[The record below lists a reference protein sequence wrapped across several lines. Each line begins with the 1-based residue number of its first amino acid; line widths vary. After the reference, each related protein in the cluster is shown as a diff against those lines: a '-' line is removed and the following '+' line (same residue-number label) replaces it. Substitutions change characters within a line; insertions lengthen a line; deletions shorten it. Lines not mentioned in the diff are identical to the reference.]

1 VDWPTQCAVIIPCLN
16 EAATIGSLVQEIRRS
31 LPQVIVVDDGSID
44 GTGEAARKGGA
55 EVIRHHRNQGK
66 GAALA
71 SGLRRASERGLAWA
85 LTMDGDGQH
94 SPADIANFLPPA
106 TQHRAALVVGNR
118 LAEPNGMP
126 WVRLLVNRWMSRK
139 LSRRSG
145 QPLPDSQC
153 GFRLVQLRAWSQL
166 RLSTT
171 HFEVESEMLLAF
183 VAAGLPVE
191 FVPIQVIYK
200 SGQSKI
206 HPLLDTWRWFRWWWR
221 PGKPPASSRRPTSDW
236 PGLPGVQQDAGAKVE

>member
-1 VDWPTQCAVIIPCLN
+1 MQCAVVIPCLN
-16 EAATIGSLVQEIRRS
+16 EAATIESLVKEIRRS
-31 LPQVIVVDDGSID
+31 LPQVIVVDDGSVD
-44 GTGEAARKGGA
+44 GTAAAAGQAGA
-55 EVIRHHRNQGK
+55 EVIRHDRNQGK
-66 GAALA
+66 GASLA
-71 SGLRRASERGLAWA
+71 SGLRRASERNLTWA

-94 SPADIANFLPPA
+94 SPADIPLFLRAA

-126 WVRLLVNRWMSRK
+126 RVRLFVNRWMSRQ

-166 RLSTT
+166 RLETA

-183 VAAGLPVE
+183 VAAGLPVG

-200 SGQSKI
+200 SSQSKI
-206 HPLLDTWRWFRWWWR
+206 HPLIDTWRWFRWWR
-221 PGKPPASSRRPTSDW
+221 GARQLPPSRRQPALDW
-236 PGLPGVQQDAGAKVE
+236 PGLARVEQDASAEVE